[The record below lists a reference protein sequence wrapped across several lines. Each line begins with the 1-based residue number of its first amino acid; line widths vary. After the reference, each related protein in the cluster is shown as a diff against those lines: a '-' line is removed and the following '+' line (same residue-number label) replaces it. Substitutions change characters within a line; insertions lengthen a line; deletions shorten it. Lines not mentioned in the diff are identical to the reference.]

1 MNRKS
6 LLWSGVAVA
15 VAVGGGFTLWPRS
28 LDVPVATVTRGQVV
42 EAIYATGT
50 VTALR
55 SSGMRVRVAGTVRQ
69 LPVPVGSRVAA
80 GAAVV
85 ALEAAEPRRAVAE
98 AEAAL
103 AQAEAAAQQAQRNL
117 EVLVRGARPEEL
129 TQAQA
134 ALNQARV
141 DLRGAQQDVD
151 RAERLSGSG
160 ATTPV
165 ALEQAQQRREASQAR
180 VRSAEAQLDLLR
192 KGTRGEQIQG
202 ARAQVR
208 AAEAVVQQRRVQLE
222 RARAGVG
229 DYVLAAPFAGV
240 VAALDVREGDM
251 VTPGTRVAQLVDP
264 RVFEVRTAIDEA
276 DILKVKVGQ
285 EAVVALD
292 ALPDATFSARVA
304 RVAPR
309 TDPVAKTAEV
319 ALRLD
324 QAPARL
330 MEGLTASVNLVTA
343 RREGLTVPA
352 AALVRQEGAS
362 WVWTVGEGGKIATAS
377 VKAGATSGEQVEVT
391 EGLTE
396 GARIVARADA
406 RLKAGRKV
414 KG

>member
-1 MNRKS
+1 MTRRKIWGAG
-6 LLWSGVAVA
+6 LAV
-15 VAVGGGFTLWPRS
+15 VLVGGGIAAAWPRA
-28 LDVPVATVTRGQVV
+28 LEAEVTEVRQGSVI

-50 VTALR
+50 VTARR

-80 GAAVV
+80 GATVV

-103 AQAEAAAQQAQRNL
+103 AQAEAAAQQAARQL
-117 EVLVRGARPEEL
+117 DVLVRGARPEEL

-141 DLRGAQQDVD
+141 DLRGAQLDLD

-165 ALEQAQQRREASQAR
+165 VLEQAQQRREAATAR

-192 KGTRGEQIQG
+192 KGTRGEQVQG
-202 ARAQVR
+202 ARAAVR
-208 AAEAVVQQRRVQLE
+208 ASEAVVRQRRVQLE

-229 DYVLAAPFAGV
+229 DYVLAAPFGGV

-251 VTPGTRVAQLVDP
+251 VTAGSRVAQLVDP
-264 RVFEVRTAIDEA
+264 TDFEIRTAIDEA
-276 DILKVKVGQ
+276 DILKVTAGQ

-292 ALPDATFSARVA
+292 ALPDATWSAHVA

-324 QAPARL
+324 APPGRL

-343 RREGLTVPA
+343 KRSGLVVPA
-352 AALVRQEGAS
+352 AALVRQERAT
-362 WVWTVGEGGKIATAS
+362 WVWTVAADGRLATAS
-377 VKAGATSGEQVEVT
+377 VKPGASSGETVEIT
-391 EGLTE
+391 GGLEAGT
-396 GARIVARADA
+396 RVVARADN
-406 RLKAGRKV
+406 RLKVGRKV
-414 KG
+414 RV

>member
-1 MNRKS
+1 MTRTLKWGAG
-6 LLWSGVAVA
+6 LAIVAGIGTLAAWPRALEAEVVAVRK
-15 VAVGGGFTLWPRS
+15 GS
-28 LDVPVATVTRGQVV
+28 VV

-50 VTALR
+50 VTARR

-69 LPVPVGSRVAA
+69 LPVPVGGRVAA
-80 GAAVV
+80 GDAVV

-103 AQAEAAAQQAQRNL
+103 AQAEAATQQAARQL
-117 EVLVRGARPEEL
+117 DVLVRGARPEEV

-141 DLRGAQQDVD
+141 DLRGAQQDLD

-160 ATTPV
+160 ATTPA
-165 ALEQAQQRREASQAR
+165 ALEQAQQRREAAGAR

-192 KGTRGEQIQG
+192 KGTRGEQVQG

-208 AAEAVVQQRRVQLE
+208 AAEAVVRQRRVQLE

-229 DYVLAAPFAGV
+229 DYVLAAPFTGV
-240 VAALDVREGDM
+240 VAALEVREGDM
-251 VTPGTRVAQLVDP
+251 VTPGSRVAQLVDP
-264 RVFEVRTAIDEA
+264 TVFEIRTAIDEA
-276 DILKVKVGQ
+276 DILKVAVGQ

-292 ALPDATFSARVA
+292 ALPDATWSARVV

-324 QAPARL
+324 APPARL

-343 RREGLTVPA
+343 RREGLVVPA
-352 AALVRQEGAS
+352 SALVRQERAT
-362 WVWTVGEGGKIATAS
+362 WVWTVGPDGALATAS
-377 VKAGATSGEQVEVT
+377 VKAGATSGETVEIT
-391 EGLTE
+391 GGLE
-396 GARIVARADA
+396 AGARVVARADNS
-406 RLKAGRKV
+406 LKAGRKV
-414 KG
+414 KV